1 MLEFGE
7 IIVKAYK
14 LNGNIIMPV
23 LAVGRSQEILY
34 HLGLNYQKWG
44 LDNWWV
50 FLDSS
55 MAISASEIYWDCE
68 HLYDGETTRLVPKFN
83 AMLALPNLR
92 LTRAAGESKVINRLT
107 SRAIIIAGSGMC
119 NGGRILHHLKQR
131 LPIDNK
137 QIFLQANKRVDR

>member
-1 MLEFGE
+1 
-7 IIVKAYK
+7 
-14 LNGNIIMPV
+14 
-23 LAVGRSQEILY
+23 
-34 HLGLNYQKWG
+34 
-44 LDNWWV
+44 
-50 FLDSS
+50 

-92 LTRAAGESKVINRLT
+92 LTRTAGESKVINRLT

-137 QIFLQANKRVDR
+137 QIVLQANKRVDR

>member
-44 LDNWWV
+44 LDN
-50 FLDSS
+50 
-55 MAISASEIYWDCE
+55 
-68 HLYDGETTRLVPKFN
+68 
-83 AMLALPNLR
+83 
-92 LTRAAGESKVINRLT
+92 
-107 SRAIIIAGSGMC
+107 
-119 NGGRILHHLKQR
+119 
-131 LPIDNK
+131 
-137 QIFLQANKRVDR
+137 